1 MEITM
6 LKEKGFSGSTL
17 KLIAMLS
24 MVIDHTA
31 AVLLIGSPY
40 YETMRSIGRLA
51 FPIFC
56 FLLVEGY
63 IHTHNVKRYAFRLLL
78 FAAVSEVPFD
88 LAFFYSPVYW
98 GYQNIFFTLLIGV
111 LVMYGMDWIESLT
124 KVPVFQMLLKLLPLF
139 AGMAVAGYLKTDYS
153 NMGVLSIGILYLF
166 RDYGR
171 FPQSVAGAISFA
183 WEPPAMLAFIPI
195 YFYNGKRGISIK
207 YLFYIFYPA
216 HLLLL
221 VRLRS
226 LGVGVSIMPG

>member
-1 MEITM
+1 MLNM

-17 KLIAMLS
+17 KMIAMLS

-40 YETMRSIGRLA
+40 YLMMRIIGRLA

-78 FAAVSEVPFD
+78 FAAISEVPFD
-88 LAFFYSPVYW
+88 LAFSYSPVNW
-98 GYQNIFFTLLIGV
+98 EYQNIFFTLLLGV
-111 LVMYGMDWIESLT
+111 LVMCGMDWIGKFT
-124 KVPVFQMLLKLLPLF
+124 KVPAFQILLKLLPLF
-139 AGMAVAGYLKTDYS
+139 AGMVVAWYLKTDYS
-153 NMGVLSIGILYLF
+153 KMGVLSIGILYLF

-171 FPQSVAGAISFA
+171 LPQCVTAAISFA

-226 LGVGVSIMPG
+226 LGVGVSIMPD